1 MDDAKRRALI
11 RVNAAKKKESVG
23 ANPMGTGSSLPQ
35 KRKVPSRG
43 DRLPKKPKV
52 PLEPILG
59 LMADAKTTTPLKH
72 GARKGLMTGPSTQ
85 KEKAPVLL
93 REDPKYALEK
103 LSFVISPDDYED
115 LGNHSMEAMGETG
128 LFNIAQAMLMMKGL
142 MGRCL
147 SHETTLDRLRE
158 KAKATDDEL
167 TQLRAWKA
175 VQEKK
180 LKMAEGV
187 RDEYFKKTKELSKVL
202 EDKEKEICQA
212 KVDAVREYRDSNDLL
227 LEPGSS
233 FNDGFDDA
241 FRQVKSLY
249 PDLDLSSVNI
259 SVPEQTS
266 V

>member
-1 MDDAKRRALI
+1 MAESIVSSLLEQFASITFQEAEQEIRLVIGVDEEVRKLEGNLRTIQAVLDDAEKRQLKEEAVKLWLKRLKDVSYEMDDVLDEWNTAMIKSEI
-11 RVNAAKKKESVG
+11 EKQEKSES
-23 ANPMGTGSSLPQ
+23 S
-35 KRKVPSRG
+35 
-43 DRLPKKPKV
+43 
-52 PLEPILG
+52 PIL
-59 LMADAKTTTPLKH
+59 KK
-72 GARKGLMTGPSTQ
+72 
-85 KEKAPVLL
+85 
-93 REDPKYALEK
+93 
-103 LSFVISPDDYED
+103 
-115 LGNHSMEAMGETG
+115 
-128 LFNIAQAMLMMKGL
+128 AMLMMKGL